1 MKRIIYLLS
10 FLILSSASVFAAAQS
25 TNTTPGV
32 LQVTITGFTDTNG
45 TIRLAIWNSP
55 ESYTDS
61 DKAVYKVEKIPV
73 MPSVTFV
80 ITNLA
85 NGVYAAGVYHD
96 RNGNKLMDKNIL
108 GKPVE
113 RYGISNNAHG
123 MFGPARYQKAK
134 FTLDSKGKTLK
145 ISLK

>member
-1 MKRIIYLLS
+1 
-10 FLILSSASVFAAAQS
+10 
-25 TNTTPGV
+25 
-32 LQVTITGFTDTNG
+32 
-45 TIRLAIWNSP
+45 
-55 ESYTDS
+55 
-61 DKAVYKVEKIPV
+61 

-80 ITNLA
+80 ITNLQF
-85 NGVYAAGVYHD
+85 GEYTTGIYHD

-123 MFGPARYQKAK
+123 LFGPAKYPKAK
-134 FTLDSKGKTLK
+134 FTFDSKGKILK